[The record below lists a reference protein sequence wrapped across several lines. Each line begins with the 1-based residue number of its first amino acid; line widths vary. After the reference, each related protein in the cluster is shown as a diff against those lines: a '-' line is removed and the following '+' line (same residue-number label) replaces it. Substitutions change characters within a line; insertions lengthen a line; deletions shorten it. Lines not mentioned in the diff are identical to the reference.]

1 MFIASVEN
9 ETVSNQFQYI
19 IKTFSQ
25 IYRIPCQILRQ
36 DELQNQADNGLLI
49 SYGKK
54 LPTWQGKHIHIYE
67 SAFFGEEYLTAKS
80 LPCTP
85 LPRYNDLPVLYLG
98 GEGKEPFINRKGN
111 LIETNI
117 DLIASSFFMLTRYEE
132 VVNNEPMILDAHERF
147 PATASIAYKENFLHR
162 PVVNEYFKLLWNCI
176 KELVPHLEKKSLW
189 GDKDFAL
196 CLTHDI
202 DNINSKLLTELL
214 IIGSLLLKQHSL
226 TKATARFV
234 NNIMAAL
241 RRKNAPFDTF
251 SKILRLEQKYGAT
264 SSFFFMT
271 EPDNSGGYFL
281 DNCNSKDALNKVLA
295 AGSEIGLH
303 AGYYSYNDQKIIN
316 KQKATL
322 TKITGQNDIGCRQHY
337 LRWKTPDTW
346 RIHEKCGL
354 SYDTTLC
361 FADHEGFR
369 AGICHPFQPFDIKEN
384 RILNLWEIPLT
395 IMDGTLFNYRKLSP
409 MEGLLTIESYIAT
422 VKKHQGILV
431 LLWHNSFFDQDIY
444 PGWTNTYEDILASAI
459 SKNALLVSAGNT
471 IKLYLEPYKKEKKC

>member
-67 SAFFGEEYLTAKS
+67 STFFGEEYLTAKS

-132 VVNNEPMILDAHERF
+132 VVNNDPMILDAHERF

-162 PVVNEYFKLLWNCI
+162 PVVNEYFEILWYCI
-176 KELVPHLEKKSLW
+176 KELVPHLEKKPLW

-196 CLTHDI
+196 CLTHDVDAVQKYKPMNEMLTIGSFMIKHCQPRKALSRFI
-202 DNINSKLLTELL
+202 DNIMV
-214 IIGSLLLKQHSL
+214 I
-226 TKATARFV
+226 
-234 NNIMAAL
+234 L
-241 RRKNAPFDTF
+241 RRKNDPFDTF
-251 SKILRLEQKYGAT
+251 DMILNLEQRYHAT
-264 SSFFFMT
+264 STFFFMT
-271 EPDNSGGYFL
+271 EPDFSGGYCL
-281 DNCNSKDALNKVLA
+281 DDHKVKKAINKVSN
-295 AGSEIGLH
+295 AGAEIGLH
-303 AGYYSYNDQKIIN
+303 AGYYSYNNQEIIN
-316 KQKATL
+316 RQKEIL
-322 TKITGQNDIGCRQHY
+322 TKSLKHGNFGCRQHY

-346 RIHEKCGL
+346 RIQEKCGL

-384 RILNLWEIPLT
+384 RILDLWEIPLT
-395 IMDGTLFNYRKLSP
+395 IMDGSLFNYRKLSP
-409 MEGLLTIESYIAT
+409 TEGLSTVESYMNT

-431 LLWHNSFFDQDIY
+431 LLWHNSFFDPEIY
-444 PGWTNTYEDILASAI
+444 PGWTDIYEKILACAKKHNSLCTSA
-459 SKNALLVSAGNT
+459 KNI
-471 IKLYLEPYKKEKKC
+471 IKSYTEYK